1 MTSMIAWFAKSR
13 KPGMLGKVMSCIS
26 PSHTASCPWTCRFRI
41 IDDFSVFDRCKAS
54 VSRP

>member
-41 IDDFSVFDRCKAS
+41 IDGFSVFDRCKF
-54 VSRP
+54 